1 MNNASITSSLILPF
15 FFLLYKGSKPKYR
28 SFYGWSGLPVML
40 DNLGCTGNE
49 ETLLNCI
56 RSSYGVLN
64 CHGYKLAGVECEG
77 NFILE

>member
-1 MNNASITSSLILPF
+1 MNASITLSLILPS
-15 FFLLYKGSKPKYR
+15 FLPSFILCKGSKPKYR
-28 SFYGWSGLPVML
+28 SFYGVSGLPVML
-40 DNLGCTGNE
+40 DNLSCTGNE

-77 NFILE
+77 N

>member
-1 MNNASITSSLILPF
+1 
-15 FFLLYKGSKPKYR
+15 
-28 SFYGWSGLPVML
+28 ML

-64 CHGYKLAGVECEG
+64 CRSYKLAGVECEG
-77 NFILE
+77 NFILD